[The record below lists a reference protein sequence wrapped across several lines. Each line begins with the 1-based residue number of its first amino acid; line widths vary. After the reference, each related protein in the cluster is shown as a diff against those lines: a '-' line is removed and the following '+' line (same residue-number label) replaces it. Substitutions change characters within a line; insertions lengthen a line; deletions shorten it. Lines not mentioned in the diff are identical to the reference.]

1 MAPSSRPVL
10 FVHGLWLHATSWAPW
25 IEKFDAAGYSAS
37 APGWPGDAE
46 TVALSRA
53 NPEAIAGRGVD
64 EVVDHYAGIIA
75 GLETAPILIGHSFG
89 GTVVEKL
96 LGQGHGA
103 AGVAIDAAPIKG
115 VLALPASS
123 LKASFPVLKNP
134 ANSSKAISLTVE
146 QFRYAFGNAIPEA
159 ESAELYE
166 KWTIPAPGKPL
177 FQAASANFHPHSA
190 TAVDTDKAD
199 RGPLLLIMGGKDHTV
214 PEAITKS
221 TLKQY
226 KRSTAVTELL
236 EFSDR
241 GHSLTIDH
249 GWEEVAQ
256 SCLDWLA
263 KNDL

>member
-1 MAPSSRPVL
+1 MRSTQLRSKA
-10 FVHGLWLHATSWAPW
+10 F
-25 IEKFDAAGYSAS
+25 
-37 APGWPGDAE
+37 WPFR
-46 TVALSRA
+46 S
-53 NPEAIAGRGVD
+53 
-64 EVVDHYAGIIA
+64 
-75 GLETAPILIGHSFG
+75 
-89 GTVVEKL
+89 
-96 LGQGHGA
+96 
-103 AGVAIDAAPIKG
+103 
-115 VLALPASS
+115 SS

-134 ANSSKAISLTVE
+134 ANSSKAISLTAE
-146 QFRYAFGNAIPEA
+146 QFQYAFGNAIPEA

-190 TAVDTDKAD
+190 TAVDTDKSD

>member
-1 MAPSSRPVL
+1 
-10 FVHGLWLHATSWAPW
+10 
-25 IEKFDAAGYSAS
+25 
-37 APGWPGDAE
+37 
-46 TVALSRA
+46 
-53 NPEAIAGRGVD
+53 
-64 EVVDHYAGIIA
+64 VVDHYAKIIV
-75 GLETAPILIGHSFG
+75 GLDTAPILVGHSFG

-103 AGVAIDAAPIKG
+103 AAIAIDAAPIKG
-115 VLALPASS
+115 VLALPISS

-134 ANSSKAISLTVE
+134 GNAGKAISLTAE

-177 FQAASANFHPHSA
+177 FQAASANFHPHSEA
-190 TAVDTDKAD
+190 AVDTDKSD
-199 RGPLLLIMGGKDHTV
+199 RGPLLLIMGGNDHTV

-226 KRSTAVTELL
+226 RRSPAVTELL
-236 EFSDR
+236 EFPDR
-241 GHSLTIDH
+241 GHSLVIDH